1 MKEKELIQ
9 KIAKKLGRIEEE
21 VGLVTEAWV
30 EEIVASLK
38 REESVSIRNFGT
50 FYIRPSRSSGTS
62 VFKFNPSQRL
72 RKLFGWSSTYKGDL

>member
-9 KIAKKLGRIEEE
+9 KLAQRLGKSEAEVSLIAD
-21 VGLVTEAWV
+21 AWV

-50 FYIRPSRSSGTS
+50 FYIRASRGGGTS

-72 RKLFGWSSTYKGDL
+72 RSLFGWSSTYKGDL